1 MKLIEILLFLKKR
14 YPMSTTYLSKKQLFI
29 IAFMLIAVLFRLLP
43 HLPNFTPITAIALFG
58 GLYFSNKTMAYLVP
72 LVIMALSDL
81 FLGFH
86 SISFVVYAAF
96 IVVSF
101 IGTQTKKP
109 SVFTI
114 LLSSISFFIITNFG
128 VWLIGYPKTWT
139 GLLSFLKIRQLR
151 RQQQKFPQWKVSSNS
166 LIKIIFNRYD
176 QKRFIFKST

>member
-1 MKLIEILLFLKKR
+1 MKLIELLLFLKKH

-128 VWLIGYPKTWT
+128 VWLIGYPKTWS
-139 GLLSFLKIRQLR
+139 GLVECYTLALPFFR
-151 RQQQKFPQWKVSSNS
+151 NS
-166 LIKIIFNRYD
+166 LLGDLFYSGVMILGFNAV
-176 QKRFIFKST
+176 QKKYLNLA

>member
-101 IGTQTKKP
+101 IGTQTKKT

-128 VWLIGYPKTWT
+128 VWLIGYPKTWS
-139 GLLSFLKIRQLR
+139 GLVECYTLALPFFR
-151 RQQQKFPQWKVSSNS
+151 NS
-166 LIKIIFNRYD
+166 LLGDLFYSGVMILGFNAVRKKYLNLA
-176 QKRFIFKST
+176 

>member
-1 MKLIEILLFLKKR
+1 
-14 YPMSTTYLSKKQLFI
+14 
-29 IAFMLIAVLFRLLP
+29 MLIAVLCRLLP
-43 HLPNFTPITAIALFG
+43 HLPNFSPITAIALFG

-72 LVIMALSDL
+72 LFIMALSDL

-86 SISFVVYAAF
+86 SISVVVYAAF
-96 IVVSF
+96 LVVSF

-139 GLLSFLKIRQLR
+139 GLVECYTLALPFFR
-151 RQQQKFPQWKVSSNS
+151 NS
-166 LIKIIFNRYD
+166 LLGDFFYSGVMILGFNAV
-176 QKRFIFKST
+176 QKKYLNLA

>member
-96 IVVSF
+96 IIVSF
-101 IGTQTKKP
+101 IGNQTKKP

-128 VWLIGYPKTWT
+128 VWLIGYPKTWSGFVECYT
-139 GLLSFLKIRQLR
+139 LALPFFR
-151 RQQQKFPQWKVSSNS
+151 NS
-166 LIKIIFNRYD
+166 LLGDLFYSGVMILVFNAVRKKYLNLA
-176 QKRFIFKST
+176 

>member
-1 MKLIEILLFLKKR
+1 MKLIEILLFLKKH

-43 HLPNFTPITAIALFG
+43 HIPNFTPITAIALFG

-128 VWLIGYPKTWT
+128 VWLIGYPKTWS
-139 GLLSFLKIRQLR
+139 GLVECYTLALPFFR
-151 RQQQKFPQWKVSSNS
+151 NS
-166 LIKIIFNRYD
+166 LLGDLFYSGVMILGFNAVRKKYLNLA
-176 QKRFIFKST
+176 

>member
-1 MKLIEILLFLKKR
+1 M
-14 YPMSTTYLSKKQLFI
+14 
-29 IAFMLIAVLFRLLP
+29 LP
-43 HLPNFTPITAIALFG
+43 HLPNFSPITAIALFG

-72 LVIMALSDL
+72 LFIMALSDL

-86 SISFVVYAAF
+86 SISVVVYAAF
-96 IVVSF
+96 LVVSF

-139 GLLSFLKIRQLR
+139 GLVECYTLALPFFR
-151 RQQQKFPQWKVSSNS
+151 NS
-166 LIKIIFNRYD
+166 LLGDFFYSGVMILGFNAV
-176 QKRFIFKST
+176 QKKYLNLA